1 MLTVQLFAN
10 ETTGAGVDFE
20 ADFAA
25 FFADFEP
32 YSMPLFLAE
41 GADETTQIVHLEA
54 PTAGKEST
62 ARAVLVEGQDFY
74 YTFSNHSVSGTIET
88 IRLTRLGDAYDADT
102 GELNYNDDGLVDTAS
117 EIITISGLSIYNE
130 AGVMGDVHEVI
141 KGFMGGGLEGTAI
154 DAAAFSEFVWAEGHE
169 VIGSTGNDTYAG
181 TKYADIVRGGKG
193 ADDLKGG
200 NGADILS
207 GGNGS
212 DTLSGGKGA
221 DRLSGGNGT
230 DTLSGGNGTDT
241 LLGGNG
247 ADTLSGGKG
256 ADTLSGGKGTD
267 ALSGGN
273 GTDTLSGGNGADTLS
288 GGNGADTL
296 SGGNGA
302 DTLSGGK
309 GTDTLSGGNGADTF
323 EFNTKA
329 EANGDVITDFT
340 STDMI
345 DLSDIDADS
354 TTGGNQAFTFIA
366 ESSFSG
372 VAGELRIIEKSSKTV
387 VAGDIDGDG
396 SADFRIT
403 LLDASGLDSGDFLL

>member
-1 MLTVQLFAN
+1 MLTIQLFAD

-20 ADFAA
+20 TDFAA

-41 GADETTQIVHLEA
+41 GADETTQIVHLET
-54 PTAGKEST
+54 PTTGEEST

-88 IRLTRLGDAYDADT
+88 VRLTRLGDAYDADA
-102 GELNYNDDGLVDTAS
+102 GELNYNDDGLVDAAT
-117 EIITISGLSIYNE
+117 EIITISGLSIHNE

-154 DAAAFSEFVWAEGHE
+154 DAATFSKFVWAEGHQ

-181 TKYADIVRGGKG
+181 TKYADNARGGKG

-200 NGADILS
+200 KGADDLY
-207 GGNGS
+207 GGNG
-212 DTLSGGKGA
+212 A
-221 DRLSGGNGT
+221 
-230 DTLSGGNGTDT
+230 DTLSGGNGVDT
-241 LLGGNG
+241 LSGGKG

-256 ADTLSGGKGTD
+256 ADTLSGGKG
-267 ALSGGN
+267 A
-273 GTDTLSGGNGADTLS
+273 DTLSGGNGADTLSGGKGADTLS

-309 GTDTLSGGNGADTF
+309 GSDTLSGGKGSDTF

-340 STDMI
+340 NADLI
-345 DLSDIDADS
+345 DLSGIDADS
-354 TTGGNQAFTFIA
+354 TTGGNQAFTLLA
-366 ESSFSG
+366 EGGFNG
-372 VAGELRIIEKSSKTV
+372 VAGELRIIEKSAKTV
-387 VAGDIDGDG
+387 VAGDLDGDG
-396 SADFRIT
+396 SAEFRMT
-403 LLDASGLDSGDFLL
+403 LLGASGLDSGDFLL